1 MRGKILNYLKALS
14 QSGGRFES
22 HGATGLDI
30 DYFAGPRIPSHSCLP
45 RFYREGAKRR
55 HLKSFIFLDR
65 SCERS
70 KGCVDV
76 TFGSYYHRI
85 HAQMSMK
92 IISRERLFS
101 YQFTFFVLWKTQNG
115 S

>member
-70 KGCVDV
+70 KGCVDG
-76 TFGSYYHRI
+76 TFGSSLAHLCRSGHHIDEITFSHIEYLL
-85 HAQMSMK
+85 
-92 IISRERLFS
+92 RL
-101 YQFTFFVLWKTQNG
+101 
-115 S
+115 